1 MDLPAPRVQQMS
13 MENVSGSFKF
23 LSFVSR
29 CKKRC
34 FCFAAYDLFVSKLQ
48 RPLIPAAAAAA
59 VASSW
64 FSCATEQILI
74 SWNGKHY

>member
-13 MENVSGSFKF
+13 MEKFSGSFKF

-29 CKKRC
+29 CKKQC
-34 FCFAAYDLFVSKLQ
+34 FCFAADDLFVSKLQ
-48 RPLIPAAAAAA
+48 RPLIAADAAA
-59 VASSW
+59 ASSW
-64 FSCATEQILI
+64 FSCATEQILM